1 MKKHINARLMMIVSM
16 AVFGTLGIFTRN
28 IALSSGEL
36 ALYRAILAVAVIVI
50 YMLITKDRL
59 EFKAIK
65 KEMFL
70 LLFSGM
76 VMGINWILLF
86 EAYKYTTI
94 SAATLSYY
102 FAPVIVMLVCPILF
116 SEKLTKKQIL
126 CFVMSTAGLVLIIGF
141 DGIGKTG
148 TDFIGILFG
157 LGAAVFYATVVLLNK
172 FIKNVAGIQRTLLQ
186 FLAAILILLPYVA
199 ATGTSGIAK
208 LDPLGVLC
216 LLTVGLIHTGVT
228 YCMYFSALKELKGQE
243 AAILSYID
251 PLVAVFMSVFILG
264 ESIKWLQLL
273 GGALILGFTLWNE
286 KEKP

>member
-1 MKKHINARLMMIVSM
+1 MKKHINARLMMSVSM

-76 VMGINWILLF
+76 AMGINWILLF

-208 LDPLGVLC
+208 LDPLGVVC